1 MSQILSL
8 SGWVNIPGTG
18 QPNPGPLVTV
28 PSCRYFG
35 DDSCCSPGIPARQCD
50 EAEESPV
57 VGAGAAEGDEGG
69 RVLGQLGAA
78 VVDQADLV
86 LPETEE
92 HPEIREDSHKVR
104 SASLG
109 TWVAFL

>member
-1 MSQILSL
+1 MGEHSKYWS
-8 SGWVNIPGTG
+8 T
-18 QPNPGPLVTV
+18 QPRSSSN
-28 PSCRYFG
+28 RHFG
-35 DDSCCSPGIPARQCD
+35 DDSWCSPGIPARQCD

-86 LPETEE
+86 LPETEQ
-92 HPEIREDSHKVR
+92 HPERERIHSK
-104 SASLG
+104 LG
-109 TWVAFL
+109 QPALELGSPLFDV